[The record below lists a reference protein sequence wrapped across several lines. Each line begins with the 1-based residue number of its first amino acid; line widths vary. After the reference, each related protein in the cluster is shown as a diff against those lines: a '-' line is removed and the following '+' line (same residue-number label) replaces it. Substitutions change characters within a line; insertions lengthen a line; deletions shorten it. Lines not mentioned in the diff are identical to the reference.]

1 MNTIAITWQDVPEPE
16 WGRAVLPFLDAVLA
30 QLEHTNWDLS
40 VVFCRDAFIHELNK
54 TYRRIDAPTDV
65 LSFEQGDEYDDED
78 GNLRFNA
85 GDIEISLDIWR

>member
-65 LSFEQGDEYDDED
+65 LSFEQGDEYET
-78 GNLRFNA
+78 GIFVLMP
-85 GDIEISLDIWR
+85 EIS